1 MLLIVRWGNMQLN
14 MAFERFTKQLKS
26 VYGPDHI
33 DVSLKLVVLVNKR

>member
-26 VYGPDHI
+26 DIWTRPH
-33 DVSLKLVVLVNKR
+33 